1 MLRKKI
7 AIAIIAGAGS
17 LLLAGGMASAADESC
32 FPSSSSECG
41 VEWGTTPTT
50 LYERPA
56 VPAGPAGAAAESC
69 FPSSSSECGVEWG
82 TTPTTSYERAPV
94 GATGIGAAGGET
106 GPVEVLTPGY
116 EFSPID
122 D

>member
-17 LLLAGGMASAADESC
+17 LLLAGGMASAAD
-32 FPSSSSECG
+32 
-41 VEWGTTPTT
+41 
-50 LYERPA
+50 
-56 VPAGPAGAAAESC
+56 ESC

-116 EFSPID
+116 EFRPID